1 MSKKHKK
8 KKKKNLIKLIIEL
21 LLASGTFLTGLASF
35 IQALK

>member
-1 MSKKHKK
+1 MGKKKQ

-21 LLASGTFLTGLASF
+21 LIASGTFLAGLASF

>member
-1 MSKKHKK
+1 MSKRKC

-21 LLASGTFLTGLASF
+21 LIAVGTFLTGLASF

>member
-1 MSKKHKK
+1 MSKKH

-21 LLASGTFLTGLASF
+21 LLASGTFLTGLTSF

>member
-1 MSKKHKK
+1 MSKKR

-21 LLASGTFLTGLASF
+21 LIALGTFLTGLASL